1 MRLVVL
7 TPNKS
12 ACLKTGSFD
21 SQQVRMFEKGV
32 NETGSFDSQ
41 QVRKGVN
48 ETDSFDSRLV
58 RMIKKGMGGT
68 TEACIMAIMAGV
80 DMFIFREA
88 NENFIKSVNELV
100 LLAESDESLKHRILE
115 SNDRIQHL
123 KRERLV

>member
-1 MRLVVL
+1 M
-7 TPNKS
+7 K
-12 ACLKTGSFD
+12 
-21 SQQVRMFEKGV
+21 
-32 NETGSFDSQ
+32 
-41 QVRKGVN
+41 
-48 ETDSFDSRLV
+48 
-58 RMIKKGMGGT
+58 KKGIEGT